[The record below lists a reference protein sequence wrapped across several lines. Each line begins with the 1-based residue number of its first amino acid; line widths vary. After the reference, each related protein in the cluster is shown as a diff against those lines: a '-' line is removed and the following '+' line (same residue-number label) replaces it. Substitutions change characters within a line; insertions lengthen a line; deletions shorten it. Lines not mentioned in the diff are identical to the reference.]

1 VHQLTIDDD
10 STPVAV
16 SDHSSFQDAH
26 RALLRYVIG
35 ADYYLRTVDD
45 TAARTRYQLLRLAD
59 PDDPR
64 PARTPR
70 ITGTAT
76 IELLPETELPAPA
89 THFATC
95 DAHRWVAEH
104 AGTWLPVRAAT
115 RATTTP

>member
-16 SDHSSFQDAH
+16 SDHSSFQDAR

-76 IELLPETELPAPA
+76 IELLPRRNYPHPQPTSPHVTRTAGLPSTPA
-89 THFATC
+89 RGC
-95 DAHRWVAEH
+95 
-104 AGTWLPVRAAT
+104 PVRAAT